1 MGCAAPNPMHW
12 QDLRSRDSK
21 TILQRAAV
29 DLAPDGQ
36 AFLVTFLNARYL
48 IDPSNEVIRESEPE
62 PARILNKA
70 FQITLLGYLIAPL
83 GGDLSGKVI
92 TEKELPGGPTF
103 FQGPH
108 ALPVGRIVERFGND
122 PDGFVKR
129 GRELGGSPIKHGDA
143 AMQFTPFGA
152 IPVSLV
158 LWRADDEFPAS
169 VSVLF
174 DKSISKWFE
183 LDMVFLTVSLLI
195 DRLVEE

>member
-1 MGCAAPNPMHW
+1 MGCAAPNPIHW

-21 TILQRAAV
+21 TILQRAGV
-29 DLAPDGQ
+29 ELAPDDQ
-36 AFLVTFLNARYL
+36 AFLVSFLNARYL
-48 IDPSNEVIRESEPE
+48 IDPANEVIRETGPE
-62 PARILNKA
+62 PDRILNKA
-70 FQITLLGYLIAPL
+70 FQITLLGYLIAPP

-108 ALPVGRIVERFGND
+108 ALPVWRIIERFGSD
-122 PDGFVKR
+122 PDGFIKR
-129 GRELGGSPIKHGDA
+129 GRELGGSPIEHGDA
-143 AMQFTPFGA
+143 ALQFTPFGS

-195 DRLVEE
+195 DRLVED